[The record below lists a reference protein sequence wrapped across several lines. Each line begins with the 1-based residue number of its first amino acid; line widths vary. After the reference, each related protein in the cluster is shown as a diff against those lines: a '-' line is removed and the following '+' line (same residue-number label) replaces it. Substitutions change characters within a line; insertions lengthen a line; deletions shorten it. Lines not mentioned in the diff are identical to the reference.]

1 MSNNKDISLEIKN
14 IFNNNKLDDLKR
26 FLKKRQCLNKSNS
39 VLVYLFHIVQSIG
52 ILLTSYAT
60 GNNNT
65 NLIWV
70 GVSLNFLAT
79 LIHVFQQTNNSF
91 LKKLMADIKSIKDN
105 NYIDEG
111 ELVETENNKNINNS
125 LTPSIIVTLN
135 EGETQKVNNTT
146 SVVCK
151 TSDTMHVEAV
161 TVGNPGTGTFIAVI
175 GLY

>member
-1 MSNNKDISLEIKN
+1 MSNNKDITLEIKN
-14 IFNNNKLDDLKR
+14 IIDNNILDDLKR
-26 FLKKRQCLNKSNS
+26 FLKKRQCLNTSNS
-39 VLVYLFHIVQSIG
+39 ILVYLFHIVQSIG

-65 NLIWV
+65 NLIWI

-79 LIHVFQQTNNSF
+79 LIHVFEQTNNSF

-125 LTPSIIVTLN
+125 F
-135 EGETQKVNNTT
+135 TT
-146 SVVCK
+146 STIDKKSNEIILNNIEV
-151 TSDTMHVEAV
+151 
-161 TVGNPGTGTFIAVI
+161 
-175 GLY
+175 

>member
-14 IFNNNKLDDLKR
+14 IFDNNKLDDLKR
-26 FLKKRQCLNKSNS
+26 FLKKRKCLNTSNS
-39 VLVYLFHIVQSIG
+39 FLVYLFHIVQSVG

-79 LIHVFQQTNNSF
+79 LIHVFEQTNNSF
-91 LKKLMADIKSIKDN
+91 LKKLMIDIKSIKDN

-111 ELVETENNKNINNS
+111 ELVETENNKNITTNSNNP
-125 LTPSIIVTLN
+125 LTSSMLENKSSEIILN
-135 EGETQKVNNTT
+135 NIEV
-146 SVVCK
+146 
-151 TSDTMHVEAV
+151 
-161 TVGNPGTGTFIAVI
+161 
-175 GLY
+175 

>member
-14 IFNNNKLDDLKR
+14 IFDNNKLDDLKR
-26 FLKKRQCLNKSNS
+26 FLKKRKCLNTSNS
-39 VLVYLFHIVQSIG
+39 ILVYLFNIVQSLG

-65 NLIWV
+65 NLIWI

-79 LIHVFQQTNNSF
+79 LIHVFEQTNNSF

-111 ELVETENNKNINNS
+111 ELVETENIKNVNNS
-125 LTPSIIVTLN
+125 LTASIIDKKSNEIILN
-135 EGETQKVNNTT
+135 NIEV
-146 SVVCK
+146 
-151 TSDTMHVEAV
+151 
-161 TVGNPGTGTFIAVI
+161 
-175 GLY
+175 